1 MTLQTVIILV
11 LIGISAGIASG
22 FIGVGGG
29 IIIVPALVYALGL
42 GQHEAQGTSLLLML
56 PPIGILAVMNYY
68 KAGQMNLGYG
78 AIIAATFVI
87 GGYLGS
93 KLALKMNPAWV
104 KLIFGTLMLYVAFKM
119 VYSGFKEVKN
129 DDTGTNQTEI
139 TGDPG

>member
-1 MTLQTVIILV
+1 MTFQTVLILIC
-11 LIGISAGIASG
+11 IGIVAGIASG

-29 IIIVPALVYALGL
+29 IIIVPALVYILGL

-68 KAGQMNLGYG
+68 KADQINLGYG

-93 KLALKMNPAWV
+93 KFALKLSPAWV
-104 KLIFGTLMLYVAFKM
+104 KLIFGLLMVYVAFKM
-119 VYSGFKEVKN
+119 VYSGLKEVKEDN
-129 DDTGTNQTEI
+129 AGTNSTEV
-139 TGDPG
+139 TRNS